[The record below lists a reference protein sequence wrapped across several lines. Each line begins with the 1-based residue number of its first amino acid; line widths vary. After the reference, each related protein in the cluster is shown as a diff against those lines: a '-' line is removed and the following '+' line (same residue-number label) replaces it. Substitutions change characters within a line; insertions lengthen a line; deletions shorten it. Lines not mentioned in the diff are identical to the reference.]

1 MFLIGLLLG
10 YDHTIENVEETS
22 KTKPKKQ
29 NDKQLN
35 FSDDSFFN
43 GDDFNTP
50 FEEAIEFL
58 KSKIPMTKTEWDE
71 LEKKLR
77 FRAFTVGAL
86 SEADAIEKVKQTLL
100 DNLEKGEPFYK
111 AWEKFK
117 DIADADGKDYFAR
130 YFETVYR
137 TNIQSA
143 YNAGRLMQYKNNTP
157 PAWELLFM
165 EDSRMSDI
173 CTNLMN
179 EVGRQ
184 AIKSDDAFWSTVGFP
199 PYHFN
204 CRTTFRAVYPDEL
217 QTGEIK
223 ITEPQNPA
231 PLTNGFGGNPLDKES
246 FWKLTDTMLERAGK
260 YGLTDAIERVAKN
273 AGLENFTI
281 TKKTKATASK
291 VATKTEPKI
300 EKEVLTK
307 ETEKVLDETKK
318 IEDNKASIP
327 ATLRNF
333 EKHSQNWENT
343 VVKKKLSDNEIK
355 ILGDKVKKLIDDNE
369 YSMRV
374 WNDVLEKILQDGRF
388 KNQFETNTSGGLLD
402 KEMRIKATKQ
412 LFGESEIKDAKD
424 FEKYGCLGAKGF
436 INEVT
441 YADQYGDCIVH
452 FKKDMLKNRVT
463 YTIDDSLGYAD
474 EGKIIAGN
482 ADNPRAN
489 GISIDDL
496 RYIFD
501 SLSSNNLTLSSFL
514 KESPFSYIELQYHG
528 ELTTDY
534 ISEVC
539 FTEEMPSKEV
549 IDILKSKNIKVFI
562 MRGAKTNVEK
572 IIRI

>member
-1 MFLIGLLLG
+1 
-10 YDHTIENVEETS
+10 
-22 KTKPKKQ
+22 
-29 NDKQLN
+29 
-35 FSDDSFFN
+35 
-43 GDDFNTP
+43 
-50 FEEAIEFL
+50 
-58 KSKIPMTKTEWDE
+58 
-71 LEKKLR
+71 
-77 FRAFTVGAL
+77 
-86 SEADAIEKVKQTLL
+86 
-100 DNLEKGEPFYK
+100 
-111 AWEKFK
+111 
-117 DIADADGKDYFAR
+117 
-130 YFETVYR
+130 
-137 TNIQSA
+137 
-143 YNAGRLMQYKNNTP
+143 MQYKNNTP

-179 EVGRQ
+179 EVGRR
-184 AIKSDDAFWSTVGFP
+184 AIKSDGAFWSTVGFP

-231 PLTNGFGGNPLDKES
+231 PLANGFGGNPLDKES
-246 FWKLTDTMLERAGK
+246 FWKLTDTMLELAGK
-260 YGLTDAIERVAKN
+260 YGLIDAIERVAKN

-281 TKKTKATASK
+281 TKKTKTTVAK
-291 VATKTEPKI
+291 VAAKTAPKT

-318 IEDNKASIP
+318 IEDNKASVP

-343 VVKKKLSDNEIK
+343 VVKKELSDNEIK

-412 LFGESEIKDAKD
+412 LFGESAIKDAKD
-424 FEKYGCLGAKGF
+424 FEKYGYLGTKGF
-436 INEVT
+436 INDANI
-441 YADQYGDCIVH
+441 ADQYGDCIVH

-463 YTIDDSLGYAD
+463 YTIDDSLDFAYD
-474 EGKIIAGN
+474 EKIIVGN

-489 GISIDDL
+489 GIYIDGL
-496 RYIFD
+496 RGAFEL
-501 SLSSNNLTLSSFL
+501 LSSNNLTLPSFL
-514 KESPFSYIELQYHG
+514 KECSSSYFELQYHG

-539 FTEEMPSKEV
+539 FTEGLPSKEV
-549 IDILKSKNIKVFI
+549 VDILKSKNIKVFI
-562 MRGAKTNVEK
+562 KEGAKTNAKK

>member
-1 MFLIGLLLG
+1 
-10 YDHTIENVEETS
+10 
-22 KTKPKKQ
+22 
-29 NDKQLN
+29 
-35 FSDDSFFN
+35 
-43 GDDFNTP
+43 
-50 FEEAIEFL
+50 
-58 KSKIPMTKTEWDE
+58 
-71 LEKKLR
+71 
-77 FRAFTVGAL
+77 
-86 SEADAIEKVKQTLL
+86 
-100 DNLEKGEPFYK
+100 
-111 AWEKFK
+111 
-117 DIADADGKDYFAR
+117 
-130 YFETVYR
+130 
-137 TNIQSA
+137 
-143 YNAGRLMQYKNNTP
+143 
-157 PAWELLFM
+157 M

-260 YGLTDAIERVAKN
+260 YGLIDAIERVAKN

-281 TKKTKATASK
+281 TKKTKTTAAK
-291 VATKTEPKI
+291 VATKTAAEKTAPKTEKT
-300 EKEVLTK
+300 EKEVLT
-307 ETEKVLDETKK
+307 
-318 IEDNKASIP
+318 DNKASIP
-327 ATLRNF
+327 TTLSNF

-343 VVKKKLSDNEIK
+343 VVKKELSDNEIK

-374 WNDVLEKILQDGRF
+374 KSNILEKILQDGRF

-412 LFGESEIKDAKD
+412 LFGESAIKDAKD
-424 FEKYGCLGAKGF
+424 FEKYGYLGTKGF

-463 YTIDDSLGYAD
+463 YTIDDSLGYAYD
-474 EGKIIAGN
+474 EKIIAGN

-489 GISIDDL
+489 GIYIDDL

-514 KESPFSYIELQYHG
+514 KECSSSYVELQYHG
-528 ELTTDY
+528 ELATDY

-562 MRGAKTNVEK
+562 IEGAKTNVEK